1 MDSDT
6 EKREKHLQTFRSLVV
21 ERTNKLN
28 VAWIQI
34 EEGAGAPETP
44 ADLLGTLHTIKG
56 DAGLLGFSAVVDVA
70 HGIEDLFGRIMASGQ
85 PPDQDTGQTILDA
98 FDMVVTL
105 AARAPD
111 DPAPEAKDM
120 LATLA
125 QRAMQ
130 FSPRPAADDAMPDPP
145 PADNRGGPPSEE
157 PPPRPPPRGSVS
169 YSVRINPRQLDR
181 MRDIIG
187 ELLLART
194 RLATSAES
202 LQRQRHG
209 LTDAG
214 GSLAAGRGGT
224 GAEVLRSIESEL
236 RDDVLRISNLV
247 TSLDEITRELRM
259 VAVSVLFD
267 RYPLAVRNIGRE
279 LGRQVSL
286 VCRGEAALADRDVL
300 EALDDPLL
308 HLVRNAL
315 DHGIEP
321 PAVRRAAGKE
331 PTGTLTLTARVA
343 SDSLQVEISDDG
355 AGIDVEQVRALAV
368 ERSVVDAT
376 TARTLSERQVLQ
388 CLFLAGMSTRKA
400 VTSFSGRGM
409 GLDVV
414 QRSVRTLGGT
424 VEVSTVQ
431 GKGTTFHLTVPIRAA
446 ISSVLLFRVGNGWY
460 ALPTSALVG
469 LAEIDDLSWVDS
481 IDGPAVRYEGAI
493 VPLIALEQVLGEA
506 GSEADSEAAAE
517 RTARA
522 IIARHGD
529 RLIAL
534 GGSHHHL
541 QREAVLKSVS
551 TLMRDDKLIMAGL
564 GLEDGSVALVLNVG
578 EVLKLARGAA
588 ALGELPSAA
597 QSEPEPPPTRHTVL
611 VAEDSPIVRDLVAE
625 SLRAHGLDVVEAPD
639 GQAALERLEQ
649 YSNIALLVTDVE
661 MPRLDGLGLITKMRA
676 RGGRRI
682 PAIVVST
689 RGSDADKRAAVEVGA
704 DAYLVKSDFSREGL
718 WAMVSRFLGRA

>member
-1 MDSDT
+1 MDNDT
-6 EKREKHLQTFRSLVV
+6 GKREKRLQTFRSLVG
-21 ERTNKLN
+21 ERNVKLN

-34 EEGAGAPETP
+34 EQGMGNPEIA

-56 DAGLLGFSAVVDVA
+56 EAGLLDFAAVAEVV
-70 HGIEDLFGRIMASGQ
+70 HGLEDLVERITASGQ
-85 PPDQDTGQTILDA
+85 KPDQDTGQTILDA
-98 FDMVVTL
+98 FDLVGIL
-105 AARAPD
+105 AGRAPD
-111 DPAPEAKDM
+111 APAPEAEGM
-120 LATLA
+120 LAALA
-125 QRAMQ
+125 QRATQ
-130 FSPRPAADDAMPDPP
+130 FAP
-145 PADNRGGPPSEE
+145 PAGKDSTALPLASQPSRSIAPARDAAEANRG
-157 PPPRPPPRGSVS
+157 S
-169 YSVRINPRQLDR
+169 YSVRISPRQLDS

-194 RLATSAES
+194 RLATSAVA
-202 LQRQRHG
+202 LQQQRYG
-209 LTDAG
+209 LMDRDENV
-214 GSLAAGRGGT
+214 AAARGGT
-224 GAEVLRSIESEL
+224 GAEVLRSIESQL

-247 TSLDEITRELRM
+247 TALDEITRELRM

-267 RYPLAVRNIGRE
+267 RYPLAVRSIGRE
-279 LGRQVSL
+279 LGRQVTL
-286 VCRGEAALADRDVL
+286 VCQGEAALADRDVL

-321 PAVRRAAGKE
+321 PEVRRAAGKE

-355 AGIDVEQVRALAV
+355 AGIDVEQVRALVV
-368 ERSVVDAT
+368 ERGVVDAT
-376 TARTLSERQVLQ
+376 AARTLSERQVLQ
-388 CLFLAGMSTRKA
+388 CLFLPGMSTRAA
-400 VTSFSGRGM
+400 VTAISGRGM

-414 QRSVRTLGGT
+414 QKTVRKLGGT
-424 VEVSTVQ
+424 VEVSTVR
-431 GKGTTFHLTVPIRAA
+431 GAGTTFHLTVPIRAA
-446 ISSVLLFRVGNGWY
+446 ISSVLLFRVGEGWY
-460 ALPTSALVG
+460 ALPTSSLVG
-469 LAEIDDLSWVDS
+469 LAEIDDLSRVDS

-506 GSEADSEAAAE
+506 ATAAGSE

-529 RLIAL
+529 RLVAL
-534 GGSHHHL
+534 GGSYHHL

-551 TLMRDDKLIMAGL
+551 TLMRDDKLIIAGL

-597 QSEPEPPPTRHTVL
+597 QSEPDPRLARHRVL

-649 YSNIALLVTDVE
+649 HPDIALLVTDVE
-661 MPRLDGLGLITKMRA
+661 MPRLDGLGLIARMRA

-689 RGSDADKRAAVEVGA
+689 RGSDADKMAAVEVGA
-704 DAYLVKSDFSREGL
+704 DAYLVKNDFSREGL